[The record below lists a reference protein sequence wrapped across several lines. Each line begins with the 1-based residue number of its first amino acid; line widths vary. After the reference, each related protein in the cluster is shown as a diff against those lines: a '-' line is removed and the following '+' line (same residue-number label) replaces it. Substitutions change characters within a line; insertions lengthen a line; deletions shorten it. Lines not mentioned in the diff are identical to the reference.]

1 MPLAKF
7 KFIVSSSDSEQG
19 YEAENLL
26 VDGRTRTKW
35 KGKAG
40 AVNNCV
46 VIQLDREHS
55 ITSVDIG
62 NEFSALVE
70 ILVAKSCEQ
79 QPSFHTLVP
88 SSSLMDPMESRSE
101 KNGNRVRMFAEMDMI
116 PAIYRQKWDLIKVL
130 CSQPF
135 NPNIPYGI
143 AFVNIVV
150 EEQHVGTSVETK
162 NQLPKIVFKPKHE
175 DGGDKMNEDG
185 GDKMNEDGGD
195 KMKAGDMFKQR
206 HLYQTKEAEDMLS
219 KQKNKNSEHKKR
231 RSVSDDEDRKLKQTK
246 ENKLDQKRTE
256 NALSTKAVQDATP
269 GPSTTLTEERDEAA
283 ESKKVVKRPVNA
295 VNEKADA
302 KHEETST
309 RTLKKGKITP
319 SKPHETITSTT
330 SKVPF
335 NEVLT
340 GVRFSLSGYQNPQRS
355 QLRDKARQ
363 MGAIYEADWTPSCTH
378 LICAFP
384 NTPKWRQ
391 VGSSGIIVSEK
402 WIEMCH
408 QRKKRLPEKNFPV
421 TLA

>member
-1 MPLAKF
+1 MIMLRSVKKNSAMPLAKF
-7 KFIVSSSDSEQG
+7 KFIVSSSESEQG

-26 VDGRTRTKW
+26 VDGRARTKW

-55 ITSVDIG
+55 ISSIDIG

-116 PAIYRQKWDLIKVL
+116 PAISRQKWDLIKVL

-143 AFVNIVV
+143 AFINIVV
-150 EEQHVGTSVETK
+150 EEQHAGTAVESK
-162 NQLPKIVFKPKHE
+162 NQLPKIAFKAKHE
-175 DGGDKMNEDG
+175 DF
-185 GDKMNEDGGD
+185 GD

-206 HLYQTKEAEDMLS
+206 HIYQTNETEDVFS
-219 KQKNKNSEHKKR
+219 KQKNKDPEHKKR
-231 RSVSDDEDRKLKQTK
+231 RSVSDDEERKLKQTK
-246 ENKLDQKRTE
+246 ENKLDRKRME
-256 NALSTKAVQDATP
+256 NALTTKVVQDAIPTS
-269 GPSTTLTEERDEAA
+269 STTFTEERDEAA
-283 ESKKVVKRPVNA
+283 ESKNDAKRAVDAVK
-295 VNEKADA
+295 EKADA
-302 KHEETST
+302 KHEKTLA
-309 RTLKKGKITP
+309 RKLKKEKITP
-319 SKPHETITSTT
+319 SKPHETTTSTT
-330 SKVPF
+330 NEVPL

-340 GVRFSLSGYQNPQRS
+340 GVRFSLSGYQNPRRS

-391 VGSSGIIVSEK
+391 VGSRGIIVSEK